1 MMGDW
6 PLSVAFLPFCR
17 ESTIGQ
23 EIYSLRSL
31 ACGKALTQLRPSSTM
46 IFITKPQGP
55 IDDFGLMLK
64 VTLEDAIV
72 ADRIFTTLLGARR
85 NCGVRTLKK

>member
-1 MMGDW
+1 
-6 PLSVAFLPFCR
+6 
-17 ESTIGQ
+17 
-23 EIYSLRSL
+23 
-31 ACGKALTQLRPSSTM
+31 M
-46 IFITKPQGP
+46 IFTTKPQVP

-85 NCGVRTLKK
+85 NRGVRTLKK